1 MKILEKEF
9 NANKFNFKQITRV
22 GDAAIYEKTAIG
34 GKAVSIEVIRI
45 KSHNGYEL
53 AGVKIAPAEVYP
65 SSSQWGIYGWT
76 YTKMED
82 AMKKFESIKPKPAV
96 RARTRSQA

>member
-9 NANKFNFKQITRV
+9 RANKFNFRQVERV
-22 GDAAIYEKTAIG
+22 GDAAIYEKVAVG

-53 AGVKIAPAEVYP
+53 AGNYIAPAEVYP

-76 YTKMED
+76 FTNMED
-82 AMKKFESIKPKPAV
+82 AMKKFNSLKPVPAV
-96 RARTRSQA
+96 RSRVKS